1 MNSSQ
6 SSSAPNSQGLAEDPV
21 LKWERQYRQ
30 QPRRSGKRRGLG
42 CLVVVLA
49 VMAGLTVSWRLWFP
63 LIAAYLDVSELP
75 RQADFIVTLSG
86 GSGHLAPDGHWVS
99 NREFEAAKLY
109 QEGMAATI
117 ILSVYSGEDGVKAA
131 KDDLARAGVP
141 GNAIL
146 VNDKPT
152 STWDEAQQLLDMLRA
167 NHAHSAIIVTDAYH
181 IRRARATFR
190 RLQTDPAIDLIFV
203 ACPAA
208 FDYSTWW
215 DSEDGR
221 AAIGD
226 EYAKIVY
233 YLFHYGVLPW

>member
-1 MNSSQ
+1 MSSPR
-6 SSSAPNSQGLAEDPV
+6 SSKVPNSQVLDEDPI

-30 QPRRSGKRRGLG
+30 APRRAGKRRVFG
-42 CLVVVLA
+42 CLIALLVVVA
-49 VMAGLTVSWRLWFP
+49 VLGVSWRRWLP

-75 RQADFIVTLSG
+75 RHADFIVTLSG
-86 GSGHLAPDGHWVS
+86 GSGHLTPDGHWVS
-99 NREFEAAKLY
+99 SREYEAAKLY
-109 QEGMAATI
+109 REGMAANI
-117 ILSVYSGEDGVKAA
+117 IISVYSGEDGVKAA
-131 KDDLARAGVP
+131 KNDLAQAGVP

-167 NHAHSAIIVTDAYH
+167 NSAHSAIIVTDAYH

-190 RLQTDPAIDLIFV
+190 RLQTDPAIELIFV

-233 YLFHYGVLPW
+233 YLIHYGVPPW

>member
-1 MNSSQ
+1 MSSPR
-6 SSSAPNSQGLAEDPV
+6 SSKVPNSQVLDEDPI

-30 QPRRSGKRRGLG
+30 APRRAGKRRVFG
-42 CLVVVLA
+42 CLIALLVVVA
-49 VMAGLTVSWRLWFP
+49 VLGVSWRRWLP

-75 RQADFIVTLSG
+75 RHADFIVTLSG
-86 GSGHLAPDGHWVS
+86 SSGHLTPDGHWVS
-99 NREFEAAKLY
+99 SREYEAAKLY
-109 QEGMAATI
+109 REGMAANI
-117 ILSVYSGEDGVKAA
+117 IISVYSGEDGVKAA
-131 KDDLARAGVP
+131 KNDLAQAGVP

-167 NHAHSAIIVTDAYH
+167 NSAHSAIIVTDAYH

-190 RLQTDPAIDLIFV
+190 RLQTDPAIELIFV

-233 YLFHYGVLPW
+233 YLIHYGVLPW